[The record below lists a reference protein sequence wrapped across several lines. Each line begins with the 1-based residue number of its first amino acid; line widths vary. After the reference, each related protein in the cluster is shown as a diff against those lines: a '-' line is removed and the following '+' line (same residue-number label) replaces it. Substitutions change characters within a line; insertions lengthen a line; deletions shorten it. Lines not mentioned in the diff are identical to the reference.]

1 MNQSTIKILVPI
13 DFSDQSFSGLRQ
25 AKYIAQGRDVK
36 IIALHVVR
44 ENMPPWNIFDESDKK
59 MYVGKIHEKL
69 RILSEAE
76 KIKAEQFSTL
86 VLFGKLCDTILL
98 TSKETEADCIV
109 MGTTA
114 ATNIKK
120 KIIGSNALRI
130 VAESD
135 IPVITVKIGC
145 ETKNFNNLI
154 LPLDLA
160 KETRE
165 KVPLA
170 IRFAKL
176 LGSTIKAVSFV
187 STSDEKVITNL
198 KNQMALVVDFIAS
211 RETPCTGEVI
221 QYSGKSRKQKMLNYS
236 KENPGIILITTHQQ
250 PEIIGVL
257 LGSFAADIVNGA
269 KFPVMSI
276 IPSGIIQYASKM
288 PGIQ

>member
-44 ENMPPWNIFDESDKK
+44 ENIPPWNFFDESEKK
-59 MYVGKIHEKL
+59 TYVGKIHEKL
-69 RILSEAE
+69 RMLSETE
-76 KIKAEQFSTL
+76 KIDPEQFSTL

-98 TSKETEADCIV
+98 AAEKTEVDCII

-114 ATNIKK
+114 ASNIKK

-135 IPVITVKIGC
+135 IPVITVKVGC
-145 ETKNFNNLI
+145 ETDNFSNLI

-170 IRFAKL
+170 IRIAKL
-176 LGSTIKAVSFV
+176 LGSTIKAVSLV
-187 STSDEKVITNL
+187 STSDEQVITNL
-198 KNQMALVVDFIAS
+198 KNQMALVVEYIAS
-211 RETPCTGEVI
+211 REMACTGEVI

-236 KENPGIILITTHQQ
+236 KKNPGMILITTHQQ
-250 PEIIGVL
+250 PELIEFL
-257 LGSFAADIVNGA
+257 LGSFAADLVNAA

-276 IPSGIIQYASKM
+276 IPSGIIKYASKM

>member
-25 AKYIAQGRDVK
+25 AKYIAQGRNVK

-44 ENMPPWNIFDESDKK
+44 ENIPPWNIFDDSEKK
-59 MYVGKIHEKL
+59 MYVKKIHEKL
-69 RILSEAE
+69 KLLSKVE

-86 VLFGKLCDTILL
+86 VEFGKLCDTILSI
-98 TSKETEADCIV
+98 SKKIEADSIV

-114 ATNIKK
+114 SSNIKK
-120 KIIGSNALRI
+120 KIIGSNALRV

-135 IPVITVKIGC
+135 IPVITVKVGS
-145 ETKNFNNLI
+145 ETDNFSNLI

-170 IRFAKL
+170 IRVAQL
-176 LGSTIKAVSFV
+176 LGSTIKAVSVV
-187 STSDEKVITNL
+187 STSDERVITNL
-198 KNQMALVVDFIAS
+198 KNQMALVVEYIAS
-211 RETPCTGEVI
+211 REMACTGEVI

-236 KENPGIILITTHQQ
+236 EKNPGMILLTTHQQ
-250 PEIIGVL
+250 PEIIGFL
-257 LGSFAADIVNGA
+257 LGSFAADIVNAA
-269 KFPVMSI
+269 KCPVMTI
-276 IPSGIIQYASKM
+276 IPSGIIKYASKM

>member
-1 MNQSTIKILVPI
+1 
-13 DFSDQSFSGLRQ
+13 
-25 AKYIAQGRDVK
+25 
-36 IIALHVVR
+36 
-44 ENMPPWNIFDESDKK
+44 

-288 PGIQ
+288 PESIIICFNNNQNQNR